1 MADEGKK
8 AGAVAGGLLVAVGA
22 FATRFVDDCGRLAA
36 RGAASGADDVLV
48 GAGRYGDD
56 LVGVGDDLVG
66 GAGRYGDDLVGG
78 AGRYG
83 DDLVGGAGRYGDDL
97 VGGAARGAG
106 RYGDDLVGGAGR
118 YGDDLA
124 SARSGAPGV
133 VFVDEGAGLGRP
145 TRGLFETGS
154 LTDDVL
160 QTAAES
166 VFDVVDTASW
176 AMDAETWDG
185 ASFEGE
191 RPLPDPVSV
200 TALMP
205 RSWEELDESLASGAS
220 RLGVVVV
227 LARDGDGV
235 SASAAEPSASAESV
249 MARCVGFERTCVIAA
264 VPRAETHGFFTRARA
279 LTRDGAEGLLVQLK
293 RLADETS
300 PDALLYRLEP
310 ARVSGGRP
318 TLVRSR

>member
-1 MADEGKK
+1 M
-8 AGAVAGGLLVAVGA
+8 
-22 FATRFVDDCGRLAA
+22 
-36 RGAASGADDVLV
+36 
-48 GAGRYGDD
+48 
-56 LVGVGDDLVG
+56 
-66 GAGRYGDDLVGG
+66 
-78 AGRYG
+78 
-83 DDLVGGAGRYGDDL
+83 
-97 VGGAARGAG
+97 
-106 RYGDDLVGGAGR
+106 
-118 YGDDLA
+118 
-124 SARSGAPGV
+124 
-133 VFVDEGAGLGRP
+133 DEGAGLGRP